1 MNKPKAMFYGFNPPF
16 IGGSQKVMSRQ
27 EDEKL
32 IKNDILQL
40 LLTVPGERVMRPDF
54 GVDLRNFVFENGD
67 DDALEALRSRIA
79 VQVEQNDRR
88 VRVVRLDLEKNE
100 QFNAV
105 KIKLVVNLKNNPK
118 GEILI
123 ETLLRGS

>member
-100 QFNAV
+100 QFNAI